1 MNILKIAA
9 VGIIGTFLALQ
20 LKSGK
25 AEYGIYLASA
35 VSIIIFFA
43 LLDHLEGIL
52 NALRAMEEELAMNI
66 SGFGQLL
73 KMLGIT
79 YIAEFAGS
87 ICRDAGYQTIA
98 GQIEVFAKLSILVLS
113 LPILMALLDTIHA
126 FLS

>member
-1 MNILKIAA
+1 MNMLKIAV
-9 VGIIGTFLALQ
+9 VGIVGTFLALQ

-25 AEYGIYLASA
+25 AEYGVYLASA
-35 VSIIIFFA
+35 VSIVIFFA
-43 LLDHLEGIL
+43 LVDHLESIVGVLHTI
-52 NALRAMEEELAMNI
+52 EEDLSMDF

-87 ICRDAGYQTIA
+87 ICKDAGYQTIA

-113 LPILMALLDTIHA
+113 MPILMALLETIHA

>member
-66 SGFGQLL
+66 SGFRQLL